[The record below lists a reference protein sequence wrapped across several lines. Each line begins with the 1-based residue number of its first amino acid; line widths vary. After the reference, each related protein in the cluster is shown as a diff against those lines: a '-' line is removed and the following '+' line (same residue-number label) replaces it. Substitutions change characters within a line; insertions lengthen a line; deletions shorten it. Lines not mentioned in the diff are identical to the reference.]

1 MKCSALCLEF
11 SRCMVNISYYY
22 YSYCFL
28 LLSCELAMELVEIYS
43 KINRAIL
50 EEWVIVRCIGLTKKF
65 FGFSMTS
72 YGREQTNNFSQPS
85 R

>member
-22 YSYCFL
+22 DYCFL

-65 FGFSMTS
+65 FGFSITS
-72 YGREQTNNFSQPS
+72 YGKEQTNNFSQPS

>member
-22 YSYCFL
+22 YCL
-28 LLSCELAMELVEIYS
+28 LLLGCELAMKLVEIYS

-50 EEWVIVRCIGLTKKF
+50 EQWVIVRCIGLTKKF
-65 FGFSMTS
+65 FGVFCNILWK
-72 YGREQTNNFSQPS
+72 RANKQF
-85 R
+85 